1 MNQFNLKK
9 FTIQNLNFT
18 LDHMISILITNGRID
33 DVYDSEDDEQRY
45 NDIKREV
52 QERNEAINE
61 ISNIL
66 SNSMS

>member
-1 MNQFNLKK
+1 
-9 FTIQNLNFT
+9 
-18 LDHMISILITNGRID
+18 MISILITNGRID

>member
-18 LDHMISILITNGRID
+18 LDHMILILITNGRID

>member
-1 MNQFNLKK
+1 M
-9 FTIQNLNFT
+9 NFT
-18 LDHMISILITNGRID
+18 LDHMILILITNGRID

>member
-1 MNQFNLKK
+1 M
-9 FTIQNLNFT
+9 NFT

-33 DVYDSEDDEQRY
+33 DVCDSEDDEQRY